1 MPLADIVP
9 VIFWEHL
16 RPTGALPNTHRDNVR
31 GAKRGGHTPYHPL
44 ANNVPVFFWEL
55 RLMLTLA
62 RCMYPPPLIEKP
74 TAAQVAESAR

>member
-16 RPTGALPNTHRDNVR
+16 RPTGALR

-55 RLMLTLA
+55 RLMLTPQDV
-62 RCMYPPPLIEKP
+62 R
-74 TAAQVAESAR
+74 TRRH